1 MRRFFVSFVTVQL
14 RSFDV
19 FPFLS
24 VRKFR
29 HFDRKQE
36 RDPAG
41 CEGSTGQLLFGSSPI
56 AFRIPVE
63 IGQSPNPPVTSH
75 RSLREVTEAKPEQ
88 DGG

>member
-24 VRKFR
+24 DRKFR

-36 RDPAG
+36 RDLPG
-41 CEGSTGQLLFGSSPI
+41 CEGNFLPF
-56 AFRIPVE
+56 ARFFC
-63 IGQSPNPPVTSH
+63 
-75 RSLREVTEAKPEQ
+75 
-88 DGG
+88 